1 MKKLEIVI
9 KAEKLEELKE
19 ELNKFGIQGMMIT
32 NIMGFGNQKGTTQ
45 YYRGTEIKVNL
56 LPKIKV
62 EVIIAAENVDDII
75 KKVCEV
81 VSTGNIGDGKIFVY
95 DVEDAVRIRTR
106 ERGVSA
112 I

>member
-45 YYRGTEIKVNL
+45 YYRGTLIRSIL
-56 LPKIKV
+56 L
-62 EVIIAAENVDDII
+62 
-75 KKVCEV
+75 
-81 VSTGNIGDGKIFVY
+81 
-95 DVEDAVRIRTR
+95 
-106 ERGVSA
+106 
-112 I
+112 

>member
-45 YYRGTEIKVNL
+45 YYRGAEIKVNI

-62 EVIIAAENVDDII
+62 EVIIGSENIDEII
-75 KKVCEV
+75 SKICEI
-81 VSTGNIGDGKIFVY
+81 VSTGNIGDGKIFIY
-95 DVEDAVRIRTR
+95 DVQDAVRIRTG

-112 I
+112 V